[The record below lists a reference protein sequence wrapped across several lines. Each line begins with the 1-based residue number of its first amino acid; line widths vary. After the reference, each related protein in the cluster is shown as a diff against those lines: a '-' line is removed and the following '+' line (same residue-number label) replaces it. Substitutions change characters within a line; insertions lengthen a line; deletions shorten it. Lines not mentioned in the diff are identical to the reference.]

1 MSAVTPISRA
11 AFHAQL
17 TALSAQGLD
26 PLRTSDLSGD
36 AATRCMDQPVL
47 LINRRADVSALASAA
62 CALARR
68 AHSLLKLAAH
78 TEADEDD
85 LHDAVDAAYMMFS
98 EVLAMIEAVAKHP
111 DVMRPTCA
119 PETQS

>member
-1 MSAVTPISRA
+1 MSAVTPISCA
-11 AFHAQL
+11 AFDAQL

-36 AATRCMDQPVL
+36 AALRCMDQPVL

-68 AHSLLKLAAH
+68 AQSLLKLAAH

-85 LHDAVDAAYMMFS
+85 LRDAVDAAYMMSS

-111 DVMRPTCA
+111 DVMRATG